1 MPITTAQIEVGIERV
16 LLHQTDADGCFITV
30 HSDAGGG
37 TDTYLGNSTVTAANG
52 YELDGQT
59 TIQFH
64 MPPTSSLHAITSS
77 GTHTLSIMVTN

>member
-1 MPITTAQIEVGIERV
+1 MPIITAQVSVSTTRV

-30 HSDAGGG
+30 HSDAGAG
-37 TDTYLGNSTVTAANG
+37 TDTYLGDSAVTAANG

-59 TIQFH
+59 TIQFS

-77 GTHTLSIMVTN
+77 GTHTLSIMAVN